1 MYANNNKKKYFLLI
15 FKVNQTQVN
24 DSFFSTKKKE
34 FHRNNQRLQGST
46 IEFIKEQ
53 KRTKPKYMGTIKE
66 LSEN

>member
-1 MYANNNKKKYFLLI
+1 MYANNKKKNI
-15 FKVNQTQVN
+15 FCL
-24 DSFFSTKKKE
+24 FSKSTKHKKMIHFSQQKKKE